1 MGISK
6 LTGFPFE
13 VEKNISKKL
22 GLVVLQADETIE
34 NELRRII
41 PHHCD
46 VYHSRIPS
54 APEVTPK
61 TLRKMMEDL
70 PNSIE
75 LFPSEVILDV
85 IGYACTSG
93 ATIIG
98 PDKVKDIINNQ
109 YKDVEVTDTISSVC
123 EALKVLEVKKIG
135 FVSPYVESVSTEM
148 RRFLSGKGFDV
159 NSLISFEQCSESV
172 VASIRESDTLKAV
185 AEAATH
191 DVEAIFVSC
200 TNLKTFS
207 ILDHAEALT
216 GKPVLSSN
224 QVLAWSML
232 RKAQVCMSK
241 ADLSK
246 CPGRIFERKY
256 F

>member
-1 MGISK
+1 M
-6 LTGFPFE
+6 
-13 VEKNISKKL
+13 
-22 GLVVLQADETIE
+22 
-34 NELRRII
+34 
-41 PHHCD
+41 
-46 VYHSRIPS
+46 
-54 APEVTPK
+54 
-61 TLRKMMEDL
+61 
-70 PNSIE
+70 
-75 LFPSEVILDV
+75 
-85 IGYACTSG
+85 
-93 ATIIG
+93 
-98 PDKVKDIINNQ
+98 
-109 YKDVEVTDTISSVC
+109 
-123 EALKVLEVKKIG
+123 
-135 FVSPYVESVSTEM
+135 
-148 RRFLSGKGFDV
+148 
-159 NSLISFEQCSESV
+159 
-172 VASIRESDTLKAV
+172 ASIRESDTLKAV